1 MDLIEKSESRQ
12 IESPVVIE
20 TSDEVI
26 NLRKQIEILEN
37 DLDQAN
43 STIQQLKNKPGKKVT
58 KSTTTTSST
67 QTETY
72 HEKNLK
78 HKQEI
83 DSLSSELDSVRK
95 ENELANERIQN
106 ILNETKLSENL
117 LKQTNQDQEKQ
128 IDSLQLELKQM
139 QQSINQEKLI
149 QIKEHNEE
157 RQEIDNLK
165 QENQDLVLS
174 PGTKAFLNKYRRESQ
189 TLPYADSFFSD
200 SNINKSGKN
209 SDTESKPG
217 KVTNIVTNR
226 RNSSANVEN
235 NQVSEIDTKRR
246 SSTASFM
253 NYHFLNQHDK
263 SKISK
268 KSDSDASLIGNSII

>member
-1 MDLIEKSESRQ
+1 MEEQSASQRLEESIMDDLEKKKEY
-12 IESPVVIE
+12 I
-20 TSDEVI
+20 DE
-26 NLRKQIEILEN
+26 
-37 DLDQAN
+37 
-43 STIQQLKNKPGKKVT
+43 
-58 KSTTTTSST
+58 
-67 QTETY
+67 
-72 HEKNLK
+72 
-78 HKQEI
+78 
-83 DSLSSELDSVRK
+83 
-95 ENELANERIQN
+95 
-106 ILNETKLSENL
+106 
-117 LKQTNQDQEKQ
+117 Q
-128 IDSLQLELKQM
+128 IDNIQLEK
-139 QQSINQEKLI
+139 
-149 QIKEHNEE
+149 
-157 RQEIDNLK
+157 K

-253 NYHFLNQHDK
+253 NYH
-263 SKISK
+263 
-268 KSDSDASLIGNSII
+268 